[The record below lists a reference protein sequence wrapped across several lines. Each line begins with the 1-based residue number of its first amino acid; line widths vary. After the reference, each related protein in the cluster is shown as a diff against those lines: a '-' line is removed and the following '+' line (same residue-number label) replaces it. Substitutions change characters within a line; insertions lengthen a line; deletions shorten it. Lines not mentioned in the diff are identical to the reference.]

1 MHDNYRIKPNFKVNL
16 EPRMKLKCDTK
27 NLRPAHDPAKDNV
40 GGRKEQLITRRLKK
54 CCIDK
59 KIIQNGVKSPK

>member
-27 NLRPAHDPAKDNV
+27 NVQHMTRSKLMSLV
-40 GGRKEQLITRRLKK
+40 GKSNSSKK

>member
-27 NLRPAHDPAKDNV
+27 NLQRMTRPKLTNV
-40 GGRKEQLITRRLKK
+40 VGRKE
-54 CCIDK
+54 
-59 KIIQNGVKSPK
+59 